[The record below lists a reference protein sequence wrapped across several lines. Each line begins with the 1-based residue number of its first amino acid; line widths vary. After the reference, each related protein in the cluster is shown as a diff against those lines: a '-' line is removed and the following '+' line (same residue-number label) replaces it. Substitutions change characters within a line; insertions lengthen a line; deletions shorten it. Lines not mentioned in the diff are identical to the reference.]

1 MTVKLD
7 AAQFT
12 EWYGPGSDGSSPT
25 ESQWA
30 QILSR
35 PAEKPVTLINFFKLR
50 AMADYPKA
58 SNSATGQ
65 EAFASY
71 ASVSV
76 PAMERAGGHFLFVG
90 PFQGNFLGENE
101 DWDIVAIGAY
111 PDLKSLAALYSDEI
125 YRQAFHHRTA
135 ACARQKVMVCGD

>member
-1 MTVKLD
+1 MTVKFD

-12 EWYGPGSDGSSPT
+12 DWYGPGTDGNSPT

-30 QILSR
+30 RILDR
-35 PAEKPVTLINFFKLR
+35 QAEKPVTLINFFKLR
-50 AMADYPKA
+50 EKADYPDV
-58 SNSATGQ
+58 SISATGQ
-65 EAFASY
+65 EAFANY

-76 PAMERAGGHFLFVG
+76 PAMERAGGRFLFVG

-111 PDLKSLAALYSDEI
+111 PDLRSLATLYSDEA
-125 YRQAFHHRTA
+125 YRQAFPHRTA
-135 ACARQKVMVCGD
+135 ACERQKVLVCGD